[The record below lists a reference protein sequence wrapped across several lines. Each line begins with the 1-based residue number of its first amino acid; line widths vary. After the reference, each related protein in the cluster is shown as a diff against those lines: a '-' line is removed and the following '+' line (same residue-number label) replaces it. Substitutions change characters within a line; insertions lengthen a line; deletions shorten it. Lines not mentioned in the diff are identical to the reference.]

1 MAPRL
6 ILIALLSVAACTSTS
21 PTGPNHVVL
30 KTQPPGLVCMQ
41 ALTGGQLVADPV
53 SGVGLRSAGG
63 PVVHLSWPPGWS
75 ARDDA
80 GSIAIVDANGAIV
93 AHVGDTVQLGGGG
106 GSGGDWD
113 VCDVRVVA
121 PSPT

>member
-6 ILIALLSVAACTSTS
+6 ILIALGVAACTSTS
-21 PTGPNHVVL
+21 PTGPNQVVL
-30 KTQPPGLVCMQ
+30 KTQPPGLVCLQ
-41 ALTGGQLVADPV
+41 ALAVGQLVADPV
-53 SGVGLRSAGG
+53 SGVGPGSAGG
-63 PVVHLSWPPGWS
+63 PVLHLSWPPGWS

-80 GSIAIVDANGAIV
+80 GSIAIIDANGAIV

-106 GSGGDWD
+106 GSGGVWD
-113 VCDVRVVA
+113 VCEVRVVA